1 MLSSLINL
9 ALSLSC
15 SRVSRALTSQEKS
28 PLARAR
34 AERVCLSVL
43 SSGDSVCIVRTG
55 EARAHTVAGTCAPN
69 APINIGRRA
78 RAPPRF
84 ARTYICE
91 RSYILIHARTMST
104 TTTTVRPPA
113 DLRARDSA
121 TVRVARYC
129 MRLSLSLS
137 RSASQACIMH
147 CI

>member
-69 APINIGRRA
+69 VPINIGRRA

-91 RSYILIHARTMST
+91 RSYILTRTMST

-113 DLRARDSA
+113 DLRARDSV

-137 RSASQACIMH
+137 FSVASVYNALYIGE
-147 CI
+147 